1 MLHPEDFFDLTKT
14 KYADIF
20 EGVEY
25 PWEVLSRIGDYIQ
38 AHLQPGIFQPGIFG
52 EVSPLS
58 FVGPAV
64 YIGPGTV
71 VEPGVMIKGP
81 AIIGAN
87 CQVRAGAYL
96 RENVLVGDR
105 VVVGHTTEVKNSL
118 LFDQAEAPH
127 FAYVG
132 DSVLGWKAHLGAG
145 VKLSNVKV
153 NRTQVIVTIDGQL
166 YETGLRKFGAIL
178 GDQVEI
184 GCNAVL
190 NPGTLVGK
198 RTLGYA
204 NISMHGCYP
213 PDSIVKLRQS
223 HEIVAR
229 LKS

>member
-1 MLHPEDFFDLTKT
+1 MLRPEDFFDLTKT

-25 PWEVLSRIGDYIQ
+25 PWEVLRRIGDMIKNR
-38 AHLQPGIFQPGIFG
+38 LQPGIYGQ
-52 EVSPLS
+52 VSPLA
-58 FVGPAV
+58 FIGEAV
-64 YIGPGTV
+64 FIGPGTV

-87 CQVRAGAYL
+87 CEVRAGAYL
-96 RENVLVGDR
+96 RENVIVGDE
-105 VVVGHTTEVKNSL
+105 VVVGHTTEIKNSL
-118 LFDQAEAPH
+118 LFDEAEVPH
-127 FAYVG
+127 FAYIG

-145 VKLSNVKV
+145 VKISNVKV
-153 NRTQVIVTIDGQL
+153 NRTLVTVSIEGQH

-204 NISMHGCYP
+204 NISLHGYYP
-213 PDSIVKLRQS
+213 PDSIIKLRQS
-223 HEIVAR
+223 HEIIERKKMV
-229 LKS
+229 